1 MLKKIITQLLSLI
14 LILSLN
20 ACAGGSAV
28 NHSSDGGNSSVSSD
42 SGFSADLKSQ
52 IQNCT
57 PIIDYEKKPSVDQMD
72 TVTFGLDENS
82 KPIEWIVLEKSNNR
96 ALLLSKYVL
105 TSHRYNDKN
114 VSITWENCTMR
125 KWLNSEYINT
135 IFSKKEQGS
144 IITTDVIN
152 NVNVQNGINGGNNTK
167 DKLFLLSIDEVKK
180 YLRTNNQRVA
190 TDKGGSAKYWGLR
203 SPGNSRQSTALVGWD
218 GYLFEGSGDGVNI
231 TKGVRP
237 AMWVSY

>member
-1 MLKKIITQLLSLI
+1 MFKKILTLLMSLTLI
-14 LILSLN
+14 LTITACGSGTTTVKVTNEDGSTQTVVLESLKPQ
-20 ACAGGSAV
+20 
-28 NHSSDGGNSSVSSD
+28 
-42 SGFSADLKSQ
+42 LK
-52 IQNCT
+52 NVT
-57 PIIDYEKKPSVDQMD
+57 PIIDYVGNTSIDQMD
-72 TVTFGLDENS
+72 YVTFGLDENS
-82 KPIEWIVLEKSNNR
+82 KPIEWIVLEKSNNK

-152 NVNVQNGINGGNNTK
+152 NDNVQYGTNGGNNTK

-180 YLRTNNQRVA
+180 YFSTDNQRVA
-190 TDKGGSAKYWGLR
+190 TDKGGSSKYWGLR
-203 SPGNSRQSTALVGWD
+203 SPGNNRGSAAEVGYD
-218 GYLFEGSGDGVNI
+218 GCLFYGGQGVNI
-231 TKGVRP
+231 TNGVRP
-237 AMWVSY
+237 AMWVRY